1 MQLSPP
7 GQRVLGCLIEKA
19 LATPNQ
25 YPLSVN
31 ALQAACNQLTGRD
44 PVTDYD
50 EATVRD
56 GLDDLKAHQLVKA
69 EYARGSR
76 TPRYAHR
83 LPEQVDLDEAQV
95 AVLALLLLRG
105 AQTPGELRSR
115 SERLHAFADLAAVD
129 VTLTSLAEH
138 RFGALVEVLPRQPG
152 HKEARWRHL
161 LGGVPPTTSI
171 MDAPPPATAISNPDT
186 LVQLRAEVGALRA
199 EVQQLRDEVAALRTA
214 RPALDDAHE

>member
-1 MQLSPP
+1 MQLSAP

-25 YPLSVN
+25 YPLSIN

-50 EATVRD
+50 EATVRS

-95 AVLALLLLRG
+95 AVIALLLLRG
-105 AQTPGELRSR
+105 PQTPGELRSR
-115 SERLHAFADLAAVD
+115 SERLHAFPDLGAVD
-129 VTLTSLAEH
+129 ATLTALAEH

-161 LGGVPPTTSI
+161 LGGEAPAATAAE
-171 MDAPPPATAISNPDT
+171 APPPAAAADPEV
-186 LVQLRAEVGALRA
+186 LVQLRADVGALRT
-199 EVQQLRDEVAALRTA
+199 ETEQLRAEVAALRA
-214 RPALDDAHE
+214 AVSALEDRHE